1 VPGGSTLYKSGTG
14 MWMWVAHRTTG
25 VAVFFF
31 LLIHVTDTALVR
43 VSPEAY
49 NQVIGLYKNPV
60 MGLVESGLV
69 AAIVFHALN
78 GLRII
83 SVDVW
88 EWANRHQSRLAWV
101 VWILWIIAMAG
112 FLPRHLGH
120 VFGGE

>member
-1 VPGGSTLYKSGTG
+1 MPGGSSLYKGGTG
-14 MWMWVAHRTTG
+14 MWMWLAHRATG

-31 LLIHVTDTALVR
+31 LLVHVTDTALVR

-69 AAIVFHALN
+69 AAIAFHALA

-88 EWANRHQSRLAWV
+88 GWANRHQRSLAWV

>member
-1 VPGGSTLYKSGTG
+1 MSAGLGIYRGRTG
-14 MWMWVAHRTTG
+14 MWMWLAHRTTG

-31 LLIHVTDTALVR
+31 LLVHVTDTALVR

-49 NQVIGLYKNPV
+49 NQVIGMYKNPV

-69 AAIVFHALN
+69 AAITFHALN

-83 SVDVW
+83 SVDGGK
-88 EWANRHQSRLAWV
+88 WANRHQVALSWV
-101 VWILWIIAMAG
+101 VWIVWFLAMAA
-112 FLPRHLGH
+112 FLPRHLGN